1 MLTFWIVTIKQ
12 YYTHISEFISHIT
25 FSGSYYKI
33 TPHVFSEFIPN
44 NIDTSRVTTKQ
55 YSTIILTLTF
65 SDFFQWR
72 CIRQYFV
79 PSQMWTYCKSLLT
92 RLSAKSTFRKVF
104 GCLNNFLIC
113 LILPEYVGICLI
125 LSENTWICLNL
136 PEWLLSPL

>member
-33 TPHVFSEFIPN
+33 IPHVFSEFIRN

-55 YSTIILTLTF
+55 YSTIIFTLTF

-79 PSQMWTYCKSLLT
+79 PSQMWTYSKSLLT

-104 GCLNNFLIC
+104 GFKKSKIIFCLDTYYCFVMIISIC
-113 LILPEYVGICLI
+113 LSQISLTNQNWT
-125 LSENTWICLNL
+125 S
-136 PEWLLSPL
+136 